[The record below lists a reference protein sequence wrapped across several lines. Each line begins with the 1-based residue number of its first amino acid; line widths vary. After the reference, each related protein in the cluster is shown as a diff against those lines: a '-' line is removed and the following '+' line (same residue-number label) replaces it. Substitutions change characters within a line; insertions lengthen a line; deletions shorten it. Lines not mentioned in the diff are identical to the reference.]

1 MKEYIFDLRTLD
13 TNDIDNPARVEAEK
27 MLLDHAGIVIRVR
40 VTQIKYYGGKIHPI
54 LDNPEE

>member
-13 TNDIDNPARVEAEK
+13 TDDIDNPARVEAEK

-40 VTQIKYYGGKIHPI
+40 VTQIKYYGGKIRQI
-54 LDNPEE
+54 LNNPEE